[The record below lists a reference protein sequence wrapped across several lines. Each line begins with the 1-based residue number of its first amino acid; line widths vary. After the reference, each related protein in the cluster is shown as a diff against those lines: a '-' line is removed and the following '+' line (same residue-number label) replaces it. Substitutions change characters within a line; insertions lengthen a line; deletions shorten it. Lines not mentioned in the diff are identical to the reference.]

1 VKKVKTWKKRLT
13 ALLGL
18 SMILSIMCVSAFA
31 AEAGEGATIDTAG
44 ITTAFVTGFNSMV
57 TNSISMISSMVPIA
71 LTLAGVLFLVRKAM
85 SWFKGMAK

>member
-13 ALLGL
+13 VLLGM
-18 SMILSIMCVSAFA
+18 SMILSVLCVSAFA
-31 AEAGEGATIDTAG
+31 EGEGTAIDTAG

-71 LTLAGVLFLVRKAM
+71 LTLAGVLFLIRKAM